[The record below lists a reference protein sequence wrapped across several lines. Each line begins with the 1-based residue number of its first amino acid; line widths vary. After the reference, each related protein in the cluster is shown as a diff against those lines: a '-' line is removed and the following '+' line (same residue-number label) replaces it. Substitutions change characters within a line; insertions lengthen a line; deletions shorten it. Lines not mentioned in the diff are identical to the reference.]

1 MILMIMAIYNL
12 CKILLMKKFMICLM
26 IIGSLRKKEFLKDKV
41 WVSIYKKLSIEV
53 MIKFYKFWNP
63 S

>member
-1 MILMIMAIYNL
+1 MEIMMILMIMAIQNL

-41 WVSIYKKLSIEV
+41 
-53 MIKFYKFWNP
+53 
-63 S
+63 